1 MTQPSQFDIDE
12 GWIKAE
18 RQKARILRRSQW
30 WKRRVARGRC
40 HYCGRAVRPAD
51 LTMDHIVPLARGG
64 RSKKGNVVPACKTC
78 NTKKK
83 TLVPVEWKAYLES
96 IADNS
101 RR

>member
-1 MTQPSQFDIDE
+1 
-12 GWIKAE
+12 
-18 RQKARILRRSQW
+18 
-30 WKRRVARGRC
+30 
-40 HYCGRAVRPAD
+40 
-51 LTMDHIVPLARGG
+51 MDHIVPLARGG